1 MNTPPP
7 PGPGERPKRKP
18 DWFRILVILGSAAL
32 LIYVLLAL
40 GRANAATV
48 EVEWAW
54 PTARTDG
61 AALPIVEVRELV
73 LEHGP
78 CNASQNGLTTV
89 DGALNVAPPATIVQ
103 FERAAGAACAQAY
116 VVDTDGLQSARVVVP
131 FTVVAEPPGS
141 PPGPP
146 TIVRVALVFP
156 TEPPPPVGYGVVGR
170 TISTGTLA
178 RNRVYDIR
186 SYGPQW
192 VGELS
197 AGKPCDCSDERTETW
212 GAGTGRYCRVDG
224 QINETRTTYLGL
236 GSPFRAGSWTRC
248 DPVEAP

>member
-1 MNTPPP
+1 MR
-7 PGPGERPKRKP
+7 GL
-18 DWFRILVILGSAAL
+18 IAAL
-32 LIYVLLAL
+32 AFLPALA
-40 GRANAATV
+40 GAATV
-48 EVEWAW
+48 EVEWLW
-54 PTARTDG
+54 PTGRTG
-61 AALPIVEVRELV
+61 GEALPLSEIREIVIA
-73 LEHGP
+73 HGP
-78 CNASQNGLTTV
+78 CNATQTGLTTT
-89 DGALNVAPPATIVQ
+89 DGTVGVQPPATITQ
-103 FERAAGAACAQAY
+103 FQRAAGPACVQAH
-116 VVDTDGLQSARVVVP
+116 VVDTAGLESARVVVP
-131 FTVVAEPPGS
+131 FTVVETPPAS

-146 TIVRVALVFP
+146 VITRIVIVFP
-156 TEPPPPVGYGVVGR
+156 PDEPEPPAAYAVVGR
-170 TISTGTLA
+170 STSTGVLP

-248 DPVEAP
+248 DPSP